1 MNYVFISPNFPFS
14 FVHFCER
21 LRSNGCN
28 VLGIG
33 DASYDGLTDELKSAL
48 TEYYRV
54 DTLEDYGAVYRAV
67 AYYAFRYGRIDW
79 IESNNEYW
87 LGLDAALR
95 EDFNVLTGVRPGD
108 LAGWKSKSAMKPVYK
123 AAGIPSARSHRVTDT
138 GSALAFIDEC
148 GGYPVFAK
156 PDIGVGASD
165 TFRID
170 NEEDL
175 KSFFTAAEG
184 ASYVM
189 EEFVEG
195 DIYSYDAIV
204 DSHGNV
210 LFESCFKCPNV
221 AESVNDDQE
230 VLYYV
235 LPHIPEQLRERGRK
249 AVEAFGVRSRFIH
262 FEFFKLKKARKG
274 LGETGDFVGLEVN
287 MRPAGGYTTDM
298 INFAHSCDVY
308 QIYADMVT
316 ADRRLQPDNGRDRY
330 CVFASRKDSHAHDTD
345 DSVILERYRDRI
357 VMHGRMPDIFSAA
370 MGNRMFVAVMDTFEE
385 VEEYGRL
392 ILEDGYDEVMGIE
405 VQDNK

>member
-1 MNYVFISPNFPFS
+1 MNYVFISPNFPFNY
-14 FVHFCER
+14 VHFCER

-33 DASYDGLTDELKSAL
+33 DAPYEGLSDELKNAL

-54 DTLEDYGAVYRAV
+54 DTLEDYDAVYRAA

-87 LGLDAALR
+87 LALDAKLR
-95 EDFNVLTGVRPGD
+95 EDFNVSTGVRPEE
-108 LAGWKSKSAMKPVYK
+108 LSGWKSKYAMKPVYK
-123 AAGIPSARSHRVTDT
+123 SAGIPSARSHRVTDIS
-138 GSALAFIDEC
+138 SAKGFIEDC

-156 PDIGVGASD
+156 PELGVGATD

-175 KSFFTAAEG
+175 QAFFSAVSGTP
-184 ASYVM
+184 YVI
-189 EEFVEG
+189 EEYVEG

-204 DSHGNV
+204 DSEGSI

-221 AESVNDDQE
+221 AESVNEDQE

-235 LPHIPEQLRERGRK
+235 LPDIPDQLRNRGRK
-249 AVEAFGVRSRFIH
+249 AVKAFGVRQRFIH
-262 FEFFKLKKARKG
+262 FEFFRLSKARKG
-274 LGETGDFVGLEVN
+274 LGEAGDFVGLEVN

-298 INFAHSCDVY
+298 IDFAHSCDVY

-316 ADRRLQPDNGRDRY
+316 HDKRLQPENGKDRY
-330 CVFASRKDSHAHDTD
+330 CAFASRKDSHSHEAD
-345 DSVILERYRDRI
+345 DSEVLDRYRDRI
-357 VMHGRMPDIFSAA
+357 VMHGRMPDIFAAA
-370 MGNRMFVAVMDTFEE
+370 MGNRMFIAVMDTFDEL
-385 VEEYGRL
+385 VEYGKF
-392 ILEDGYDEVMGIE
+392 ILEDGFDEVFYG
-405 VQDNK
+405 KK